1 MKIMICLID
10 DDKFYQFFTK
20 RMLEGM
26 PGRVKEVLQF
36 YDAISAL
43 DYLRENINDEDKIPD
58 IIFLDLNMPGLNGW
72 DFLEE
77 LKNINFQ
84 KKSVIHICS
93 SSVSTEDIVK
103 AQEDTHIDRYII
115 KPLKTEQI
123 KNILESY
130 FQYSKK

>member
-36 YDAISAL
+36 YDAVSAL

-93 SSVSTEDIVK
+93 SSVATEDIVK

>member
-10 DDKFYQFFTK
+10 DDKFYQFFAK